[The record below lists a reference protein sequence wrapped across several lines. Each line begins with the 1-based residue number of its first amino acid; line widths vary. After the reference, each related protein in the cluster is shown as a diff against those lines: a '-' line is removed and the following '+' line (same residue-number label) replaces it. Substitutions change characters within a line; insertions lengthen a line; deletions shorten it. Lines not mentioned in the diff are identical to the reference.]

1 MLKEVVNPAVKVTFL
16 VLHELMRYEPLL
28 PSAKK
33 LCLSY
38 DKGKTSVPP

>member
-33 LCLSY
+33 LSF
-38 DKGKTSVPP
+38 DKEEISVPP